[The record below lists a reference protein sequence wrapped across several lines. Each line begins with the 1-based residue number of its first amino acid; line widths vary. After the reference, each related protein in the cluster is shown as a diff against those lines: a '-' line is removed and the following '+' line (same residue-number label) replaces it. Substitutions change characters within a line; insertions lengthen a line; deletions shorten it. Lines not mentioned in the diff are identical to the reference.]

1 VQVQTPQEEIIHVH
15 SLLVAPQRYTLM
27 DKNKRKELENYA
39 HENAQTFAY
48 NRSK

>member
-1 VQVQTPQEEIIHVH
+1 MQVQTPQEEILHVH

-27 DKNKRKELENYA
+27 GKNKITKLENYA

>member
-1 VQVQTPQEEIIHVH
+1 MQVQTPQEEILHVH
-15 SLLVAPQRYTLM
+15 SLLVAPQKYTLM
-27 DKNKRKELENYA
+27 GKNKIRELENYA